1 MATRGRPRGFDREEA
16 LRKAMYV
23 FWERGYDG
31 TSIADLL
38 RATGLNPPSLYAAFG
53 SKERLFREAVD
64 RYGRIEGAA
73 GLTALAEAPTA
84 REAIEGMLRRNA
96 DHYSDPKTPSGC
108 MVVVGATVG
117 APASEG
123 ARSFVAGLR
132 RDAQDLFQH
141 RLEQGIASGDV
152 RPDCETAA
160 LAAYFTVVL
169 QGLSIQALDGAG
181 PRELH
186 AVIDRAMVVWE
197 AAAAPRPQAASRQVS
212 ARATARSRA
221 ILPRDATPARR
232 PGA

>member
-1 MATRGRPRGFDREEA
+1 MATRGRPRSFDREEA
-16 LRKAMYV
+16 LRRAMYV

-53 SKERLFREAVD
+53 SKERLFREAVE
-64 RYGRIEGAA
+64 RYGRVEGAA
-73 GLTALAEAPTA
+73 GMTALAEAPTA

-117 APASEG
+117 SPASEG
-123 ARSFVAGLR
+123 ARRFVAGLR

-141 RLEQGIASGDV
+141 RLEQGIADGDV
-152 RPDCETAA
+152 RPDCDTAG
-160 LAAYFTVVL
+160 LAAYFTVLL

-186 AVIDRAMVVWE
+186 GVIDRAMGVWNAE
-197 AAAAPRPQAASRQVS
+197 ALIVPARAAAR
-212 ARATARSRA
+212 
-221 ILPRDATPARR
+221 
-232 PGA
+232 